1 MMRDSR
7 GFSLI
12 ELIIAILIIGVI
24 AALGG
29 SMLIFTVQHAM
40 YTPNK
45 LTTDFLVSNAMDMI
59 VDGNSS
65 AKGLRFARQIT
76 AVAANSVTYID
87 QDGKTVVVTLN
98 TGTNQ
103 LTRTINGSPDNNF
116 LRYQS
121 GTGIS
126 IVVGRNSALFIYY
139 DVNGNITATPANVRM
154 VEINAIA
161 RTGSGSFGS
170 WQGQSE
176 FSTAV
181 YVPKYQ

>member
-1 MMRDSR
+1 MIKKAK

-12 ELIIAILIIGVI
+12 ELVIAILVIGVI
-24 AALGG
+24 AAVGG
-29 SMLIFTVQHAM
+29 SILIFTLQHAM

-45 LTTDFLVSNAMDMI
+45 LSMDLLASDAMDKI
-59 VDGNSS
+59 TDGDSA

-76 AVAANSVTYID
+76 AVAANSLTYID

-103 LTRTINGSPDNNF
+103 LARTINAAADNNF

-121 GTGIS
+121 GAGIS
-126 IVVGRNSALFIYY
+126 IVVGRNSALFLYY
-139 DVNGNITATPANVRM
+139 DSGGNITAVPANVRRI
-154 VEINAIA
+154 EINAKA
-161 RTGSGSFGS
+161 LTGSGSFAGR
-170 WQGQSE
+170 QGQSE
-176 FSTAV
+176 FSTDV